1 MSEEMV
7 TFRLLNYRQRG
18 DISGKIAVGLVLGDK
33 ILPLSALA
41 SQHVG
46 AQGLHEASTNS
57 ELTPGIQG
65 LLTNWEQSFAVLCEL
80 ADFVVKQGSENGPWR
95 GSLLAL
101 NTVHVLS
108 PVVRPTKMLFAGA
121 NYERHVR
128 EVENWKEAADSSI
141 KNFSVDKTTT
151 KPYVFLKLPY
161 CIIGPYDPVIYPTPY
176 QKLDWEG
183 ELALVIG
190 KRGKHITVEQAMD
203 YVAGFTIANDYSL
216 RTMNMRAD
224 WPGLRSDWFAGK
236 NFDTSACLGPYLVP
250 RQFVP
255 NYLNLGRKLSVN
267 GIVKQDASTEG
278 MIFKPD
284 EIIAFVSSIV
294 TLEPGDVIAT
304 GSPPG
309 AGFATGEFL
318 QVGDVVEAEM
328 EGLGRQRNE
337 IVAEQGGKV

>member
-1 MSEEMV
+1 M
-7 TFRLLNYRQRG
+7 TFRLINYRLRG
-18 DISGKIAVGLVLGDK
+18 EAAGGIHVGLDLGKQIISLDT
-33 ILPLSALA
+33 LA
-41 SQHVG
+41 THQPA
-46 AQGLHEASTNS
+46 AQRLLDICTTS

-65 LLTNWEQSFAVLCEL
+65 LLTNWEQSFETLYEL
-80 ADFVVKQGSENGPWR
+80 AAFVTGQGVENGSWR
-95 GSLLAL
+95 DDLVSLED
-101 NTVHVLS
+101 VHVLS

-128 EVENWKEAADSSI
+128 EVEHWKEAADPSI
-141 KNFSVDKTTT
+141 KNFSVDKATT
-151 KPYVFLKLPY
+151 KPYVFIKLPY
-161 CIIGPYDPVIYPTPY
+161 CIIGPYDPVIYPHPY
-176 QKLDWEG
+176 EKLDWEG

-190 KRGKHITVEQAMD
+190 KRGKHIPVEQAME

-216 RTMNMRAD
+216 RSMNIRVD
-224 WPGLRSDWFAGK
+224 WPGLRSDWFGGK
-236 NFDTSACLGPYLVP
+236 NFDTAACLGPYLVP

-255 NYLNLGRKLSVN
+255 NYLDLRRRLTVN
-267 GIVKQDASTEG
+267 GVVKQDASTEG

-309 AGFATGEFL
+309 AGFATGEYL
-318 QVGDVVEAEM
+318 KVGDVVELEI

-337 IVAEQGGKV
+337 IVAEQGGES